1 MTFYKKLNEVDKYIL
16 WCCFFIF
23 FVNGLYSMVF
33 GSILPLLSDAYS
45 LNETM
50 SGMLL
55 SSHQA
60 GNLIAGFVAG
70 ILPLYYGRKKSILFL
85 SSFVIIG
92 FLLMIGVGTP
102 WVLLLAF
109 FFTGISRG
117 SISNFNNKTV
127 NDITDSNPSA
137 LNFLHSLFA
146 VGALLSPF
154 LVILF
159 GQLFGLNGWRWLLVG
174 IIGLIFISQVMFF
187 NMPIEADL
195 IQKNQSSKEKDYS
208 FFKDS
213 LFWNTILIIF
223 FYLCAESA
231 ITGWLVTYFIQ
242 SDLLTI
248 QQSQM
253 ISSLLWVGILIGRLG
268 CVFLGSQL
276 SRGTLITVIS
286 IGSAIFYGLLLASN
300 SVTMILISV
309 LGLGVS
315 MGGIYP
321 TAMTIAGSS
330 IKKHPMSLGWILVI
344 GGLGGITMPI
354 VTGYLAQT
362 FTIFWGMAAIILA
375 IFMMLLG
382 VFWYRF
388 VNQRK
393 EELG

>member
-1 MTFYKKLNEVDKYIL
+1 MSFYKQLNAVDKYIL

-45 LNETM
+45 LNETV

-92 FLLMIGVGTP
+92 FLLIIGVGTP
-102 WVLLLAF
+102 WILLFAF

-146 VGALLSPF
+146 IGALLSPF
-154 LVILF
+154 LVMLF

-174 IIGLIFISQVMFF
+174 IIGLIVVSQMMFF
-187 NMPIEADL
+187 NMPIEGDILAKD
-195 IQKNQSSKEKDYS
+195 QTTKEKDYT

-213 LFWNTILIIF
+213 LFWNTIIIIF

-268 CVFLGSQL
+268 CVFLGSRL
-276 SRGTLITVIS
+276 SRGTLITLIS

-300 SVTMILISV
+300 SVTMILVSV
-309 LGLGVS
+309 LGLGIS

-382 VFWYRF
+382 VFWYQF

-393 EELG
+393 EEI

>member
-1 MTFYKKLNEVDKYIL
+1 MTFYKQLNAVDKYIL

-33 GSILPLLSDAYS
+33 GSILPLLSEAYS
-45 LNETM
+45 LNETV

-92 FLLMIGVGTP
+92 FLLMIGIGTP
-102 WVLLLAF
+102 WVLLVAF

-159 GQLFGLNGWRWLLVG
+159 SQWLGLNGWRWLLVG
-174 IIGLIFISQVMFF
+174 IIGLIFISQMMFF
-187 NMPIEADL
+187 NMPIEADVL
-195 IQKNQSSKEKDYS
+195 VKESSSKEKDYS

-213 LFWNTILIIF
+213 LFWNTIVIIF

-231 ITGWLVTYFIQ
+231 ITGWLVTYFIK

-253 ISSLLWVGILIGRLG
+253 ISSLLWVGILVGRLG
-268 CVFLGSQL
+268 CVFLGSRL

-286 IGSAIFYGLLLASN
+286 IGSAVFYGLLLAST
-300 SVTMILISV
+300 SVTMILVSV
-309 LGLGVS
+309 LGLGIS

-321 TAMTIAGSS
+321 TAMTIAGTS

-354 VTGYLAQT
+354 VTGYLAQNVN
-362 FTIFWGMAAIILA
+362 IFWGMAAIILA

-393 EELG
+393 EEI

>member
-1 MTFYKKLNEVDKYIL
+1 MSFYKQLNAVDKYIL

-45 LNETM
+45 LNETV

-60 GNLIAGFVAG
+60 GNLIASFVAG

-92 FLLMIGVGTP
+92 FLLIIGVGTP
-102 WVLLLAF
+102 WILLFAF

-146 VGALLSPF
+146 IGALLSPF

-174 IIGLIFISQVMFF
+174 IIGLIVVSQMMFF
-187 NMPIEADL
+187 NMPIEGDILAKD
-195 IQKNQSSKEKDYS
+195 QTTKEKDYS

-213 LFWNTILIIF
+213 LFWNTIIIIF

-253 ISSLLWVGILIGRLG
+253 ISSLLWVGILIGRSG
-268 CVFLGSQL
+268 CVFLGSRL
-276 SRGTLITVIS
+276 SRGTLITLIS

-300 SVTMILISV
+300 SVTMILVSV
-309 LGLGVS
+309 LGLGIS

-354 VTGYLAQT
+354 VTGYLAQIY
-362 FTIFWGMAAIILA
+362 TIFWGMAAIILA

-382 VFWYRF
+382 VFWYQF

-393 EELG
+393 EEI

>member
-1 MTFYKKLNEVDKYIL
+1 MTFYKQLNAVDKYIL

-23 FVNGLYSMVF
+23 FVNGLYSMLF

-45 LNETM
+45 LNETV

-92 FLLMIGVGTP
+92 FLLIIGVGTP
-102 WVLLLAF
+102 WILLFAF

-146 VGALLSPF
+146 IGALLSPF

-174 IIGLIFISQVMFF
+174 IIGLIVVSQMMFF
-187 NMPIEADL
+187 NMPIEGDILAKD
-195 IQKNQSSKEKDYS
+195 QTTKEKDYT

-213 LFWNTILIIF
+213 LFWNTVIIIF

-268 CVFLGSQL
+268 CVFLGSRL
-276 SRGTLITVIS
+276 SRGTLITLIS

-300 SVTMILISV
+300 SVTMILVSV
-309 LGLGVS
+309 LGLGIS

-382 VFWYRF
+382 VFWYQF

-393 EELG
+393 EEI

>member
-1 MTFYKKLNEVDKYIL
+1 MSFYKQLNAVDKYIL

-33 GSILPLLSDAYS
+33 GSILPLLSDVYS
-45 LNETM
+45 LNETV

-92 FLLMIGVGTP
+92 FLLIIGVGTP
-102 WVLLLAF
+102 WILLFAF

-146 VGALLSPF
+146 IGALLSPF
-154 LVILF
+154 LVMLF

-174 IIGLIFISQVMFF
+174 IIGLIVVSQMMFF
-187 NMPIEADL
+187 NMPIEGDILA
-195 IQKNQSSKEKDYS
+195 KNQTAKEKDYT

-213 LFWNTILIIF
+213 LFWNTIIIIF

-268 CVFLGSQL
+268 CVFLGSSL
-276 SRGTLITVIS
+276 SRGTLITLIS

-300 SVTMILISV
+300 SVTMILVSV
-309 LGLGVS
+309 LGLGIS

-382 VFWYRF
+382 VFWYQF

-393 EELG
+393 EEI

>member
-1 MTFYKKLNEVDKYIL
+1 MSFYKQLNAVDKYIL

-33 GSILPLLSDAYS
+33 GSILPLLSDVYS
-45 LNETM
+45 LNETV

-92 FLLMIGVGTP
+92 FLLIIGVGTP
-102 WVLLLAF
+102 WILLFAF

-146 VGALLSPF
+146 IGALLSPF
-154 LVILF
+154 LVMLF

-174 IIGLIFISQVMFF
+174 IIGLIVVSQMMFF
-187 NMPIEADL
+187 NMPIEGDILAKD
-195 IQKNQSSKEKDYS
+195 QTTKEKDYT

-213 LFWNTILIIF
+213 LFWNTIIIIF

-268 CVFLGSQL
+268 CVFLGSRL
-276 SRGTLITVIS
+276 SRGTLITLIS

-300 SVTMILISV
+300 SVTMILVSV
-309 LGLGVS
+309 LGLGIS

-382 VFWYRF
+382 VFWYQF

-393 EELG
+393 EEI

>member
-1 MTFYKKLNEVDKYIL
+1 MTFYKQLNVVDKYIL

-45 LNETM
+45 LNETV

-92 FLLMIGVGTP
+92 FLLIIGVGTP
-102 WVLLLAF
+102 WILLFAF

-146 VGALLSPF
+146 IGALLSPF

-174 IIGLIFISQVMFF
+174 IIGLIVVSQMMFF
-187 NMPIEADL
+187 NMPIEGDILAKD
-195 IQKNQSSKEKDYS
+195 QTTKEKDYS

-213 LFWNTILIIF
+213 LFWNTIIIIF

-268 CVFLGSQL
+268 CVFLGSRL
-276 SRGTLITVIS
+276 SRGTLITLIS

-300 SVTMILISV
+300 SVTMILVSV
-309 LGLGVS
+309 LGLGIS

-382 VFWYRF
+382 VFWYQF

-393 EELG
+393 EEI

>member
-85 SSFVIIG
+85 SSFVVIG
-92 FLLMIGVGTP
+92 FLLMIGIGTP

-309 LGLGVS
+309 LGLGGS

-375 IFMMLLG
+375 ILMMLLG

>member
-1 MTFYKKLNEVDKYIL
+1 MTFYKQLNAVDKYIL

-45 LNETM
+45 LNETV

-92 FLLMIGVGTP
+92 FLLIIGVGTP
-102 WVLLLAF
+102 WILLLAF

-146 VGALLSPF
+146 IGALLSPF

-174 IIGLIFISQVMFF
+174 IIGLIVVSQMMFF
-187 NMPIEADL
+187 NMPIEGDILAKD
-195 IQKNQSSKEKDYS
+195 QTTKEKDYS

-213 LFWNTILIIF
+213 LFWNTIIIIF

-268 CVFLGSQL
+268 CVFLGSRL
-276 SRGTLITVIS
+276 SRGTLITLIS
-286 IGSAIFYGLLLASN
+286 IGSGIFYGLLLASN
-300 SVTMILISV
+300 SVTMILVSV
-309 LGLGVS
+309 LGLGIS

-354 VTGYLAQT
+354 ITGYLAQT
-362 FTIFWGMAAIILA
+362 FTIFWGMVAIILA

-382 VFWYRF
+382 VFWYQF

-393 EELG
+393 EEI

>member
-1 MTFYKKLNEVDKYIL
+1 MSFYKQLNAVDKYIL

-45 LNETM
+45 VNETV

-92 FLLMIGVGTP
+92 FLLIIGVGTP
-102 WVLLLAF
+102 WILLFAF

-146 VGALLSPF
+146 IGALLSPF
-154 LVILF
+154 LVMLF

-174 IIGLIFISQVMFF
+174 IIGLIVVSQMMFF
-187 NMPIEADL
+187 NMPIEGDSLAKD
-195 IQKNQSSKEKDYS
+195 QTTKEKDYT

-213 LFWNTILIIF
+213 LFWNTIIIIF

-268 CVFLGSQL
+268 CVFSGSRL
-276 SRGTLITVIS
+276 SRGTLITLIS

-300 SVTMILISV
+300 SITMILVSV
-309 LGLGVS
+309 LGLGIS

-362 FTIFWGMAAIILA
+362 FTIFWGMVAIILA

-382 VFWYRF
+382 VFWYQF

-393 EELG
+393 EEI

>member
-1 MTFYKKLNEVDKYIL
+1 MTFYKQLNAVDKYIL

-45 LNETM
+45 LNETV

-92 FLLMIGVGTP
+92 FLLIIGVGTP
-102 WVLLLAF
+102 WILLFAF

-146 VGALLSPF
+146 IGALLSPF

-174 IIGLIFISQVMFF
+174 IIGLIVVSQMMFF
-187 NMPIEADL
+187 NMPIEGDILAKD
-195 IQKNQSSKEKDYS
+195 QTTKEKDYT

-213 LFWNTILIIF
+213 LFWNTVIIIF

-268 CVFLGSQL
+268 CVFLGSRL
-276 SRGTLITVIS
+276 SRGTLITLIS

-300 SVTMILISV
+300 SVTMILVSV
-309 LGLGVS
+309 LGLGIS

-382 VFWYRF
+382 VFWYQF

-393 EELG
+393 EEI

>member
-1 MTFYKKLNEVDKYIL
+1 
-16 WCCFFIF
+16 
-23 FVNGLYSMVF
+23 
-33 GSILPLLSDAYS
+33 
-45 LNETM
+45 
-50 SGMLL
+50 
-55 SSHQA
+55 
-60 GNLIAGFVAG
+60 
-70 ILPLYYGRKKSILFL
+70 
-85 SSFVIIG
+85 
-92 FLLMIGVGTP
+92 
-102 WVLLLAF
+102 
-109 FFTGISRG
+109 
-117 SISNFNNKTV
+117 
-127 NDITDSNPSA
+127 
-137 LNFLHSLFA
+137 
-146 VGALLSPF
+146 
-154 LVILF
+154 
-159 GQLFGLNGWRWLLVG
+159 
-174 IIGLIFISQVMFF
+174 
-187 NMPIEADL
+187 MPIEGDILAKD
-195 IQKNQSSKEKDYS
+195 QTTKEKDYS

-213 LFWNTILIIF
+213 LFWNTIIIIF

-268 CVFLGSQL
+268 CVFLGSRL
-276 SRGTLITVIS
+276 SRGTLITLIS

-300 SVTMILISV
+300 NVTMILVSV
-309 LGLGVS
+309 LGLGIS

-382 VFWYRF
+382 VFWYQF

-393 EELG
+393 EEI

>member
-1 MTFYKKLNEVDKYIL
+1 MTFYKQLNSVDRYIL

-45 LNETM
+45 LNETV

-159 GQLFGLNGWRWLLVG
+159 GQMFGLDGWRWLLVG
-174 IIGLIFISQVMFF
+174 IIGLIVISQVMFF
-187 NMPIEADL
+187 NMPIEADV
-195 IQKNQSSKEKDYS
+195 IKQDKSTKEKDYS

-213 LFWNTILIIF
+213 LFWNTIVIIF

-268 CVFLGSQL
+268 CVFLGSRL

-286 IGSAIFYGLLLASN
+286 IGSAIFYGLLLASSN
-300 SVTMILISV
+300 VTMILVSV
-309 LGLGVS
+309 LGLGIS

-393 EELG
+393 EEM

>member
-1 MTFYKKLNEVDKYIL
+1 MSFYKQLNAVDKYIL

-45 LNETM
+45 LNETV

-92 FLLMIGVGTP
+92 FLLIIGVGTP
-102 WVLLLAF
+102 WILLLAF

-146 VGALLSPF
+146 IGALLSPF

-174 IIGLIFISQVMFF
+174 IIGLIVVSQMMFF
-187 NMPIEADL
+187 NMPIEGDILAKD
-195 IQKNQSSKEKDYS
+195 QTTKEKDYS

-213 LFWNTILIIF
+213 LFWNTIIIIF

-268 CVFLGSQL
+268 CVFLGSRL
-276 SRGTLITVIS
+276 SRGTLITLIS

-300 SVTMILISV
+300 SVTMILVSV
-309 LGLGVS
+309 LGLGIS

-362 FTIFWGMAAIILA
+362 FTIFWGMVAIILA

-382 VFWYRF
+382 VFWYQF

-393 EELG
+393 EEI

>member
-1 MTFYKKLNEVDKYIL
+1 MTFYKQLNAVDKYIL

-45 LNETM
+45 LNETV

-92 FLLMIGVGTP
+92 FLLIIGVGTP
-102 WVLLLAF
+102 LVLLFAF

-146 VGALLSPF
+146 IGALLSPF

-174 IIGLIFISQVMFF
+174 IIGLIVVSQMMFF
-187 NMPIEADL
+187 NMPIEGDILAKD
-195 IQKNQSSKEKDYS
+195 QTTKEKDYS

-213 LFWNTILIIF
+213 LFWNTIIIIF

-268 CVFLGSQL
+268 CVFLGSRL
-276 SRGTLITVIS
+276 SRGTLITLIS

-300 SVTMILISV
+300 SVPMILVSV
-309 LGLGVS
+309 LGLGIS

-382 VFWYRF
+382 VFWYQF

-393 EELG
+393 EEI